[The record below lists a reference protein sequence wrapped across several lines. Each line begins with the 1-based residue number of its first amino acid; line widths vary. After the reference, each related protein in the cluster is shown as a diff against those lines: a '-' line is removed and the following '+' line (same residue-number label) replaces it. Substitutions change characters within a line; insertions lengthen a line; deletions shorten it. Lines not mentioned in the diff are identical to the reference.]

1 MAPRLIHDPFIAAFL
16 KASLAPVAP
25 RRYSSDALLPT
36 TLKLVR
42 EYETR
47 AARNPAW
54 LVPATLS
61 RLEKGVLMAQ
71 RRLANR
77 PRETTRYREVFY
89 ATARRDA
96 FRIVLGDTDPRQV
109 KPAHR
114 PATREERMRL
124 ARYKHE
130 RKWRMAALE
139 QLLIT
144 YEDARLRAASAL
156 DSYER
161 ISAQV
166 RLTQEEAEEELA
178 GRRRIKLNARTPRT
192 YVAKLKELSAQ
203 RRVARRA
210 EREARAAASVLRH
223 KVARLR
229 ERIEVLRL
237 RITGMEKF

>member
-1 MAPRLIHDPFIAAFL
+1 VIDDPFIKSFL
-16 KASLAPVAP
+16 SASLVVNQN
-25 RRYSSDALLPT
+25 RRYAANALLPT
-36 TLKLVR
+36 TLKLLR

-54 LVPATLS
+54 LVPDTLS
-61 RLEKGVLMAQ
+61 RLEKGVLLAQ

-77 PRETTRYREVFY
+77 PQEGTRYRKLFY

-96 FRIVLGDTDPRQV
+96 FRLVLGGTDSRQAE
-109 KPAHR
+109 PAHR
-114 PATREERMRL
+114 PLTRAERVKL
-124 ARYKHE
+124 ANWRHE
-130 RKWRMAALE
+130 RKWRMAALD

-144 YEDARLRAASAL
+144 YEDARLKAAAAL

-178 GRRRIKLNARTPRT
+178 GRRRTKLNARTPREL
-192 YVAKLKELSAQ
+192 VAKLKELSEQ

-210 EREARAAASVLRH
+210 EREARTAASVLRH

-229 ERIEVLRL
+229 ERIEMLGV
-237 RITGMEKF
+237 RITDVEKF

>member
-1 MAPRLIHDPFIAAFL
+1 MINDPFIKSYLSAIL
-16 KASLAPVAP
+16 VVNQN
-25 RRYSSDALLPT
+25 RRYSTSALLPT

-42 EYETR
+42 EYEAR
-47 AARNPAW
+47 AQRNPGW
-54 LVPATLS
+54 LVPATLTK
-61 RLEKGVLMAQ
+61 LERGVLLAQ
-71 RRLANR
+71 RKLANR
-77 PRETTRYREVFY
+77 PNEGTRYRELFY

-96 FRIVLGDTDPRQV
+96 FRLVLGGTDARQAEPLIRPLTRPERV
-109 KPAHR
+109 K
-114 PATREERMRL
+114 L
-124 ARYKHE
+124 ACWRHE
-130 RKWRMAALE
+130 RKWRMAALD

-144 YEDARLRAASAL
+144 YEEARLKAAATL

-178 GRRRIKLNARTPRT
+178 GRRRTKLNARTPRDFT
-192 YVAKLKELSAQ
+192 AKLAELSEQ